1 MTALLSRPWA
11 RAAIGLI
18 APALFLIWWQLQ
30 ATAGDARSLA
40 FAPLGSIGAAFV
52 ELTENGSLF
61 SDMVSTLSR
70 SLTGLVIGGTLGI
83 ATGVAMAIWRPLD
96 RILGPLLHSIRQ
108 VPMIG
113 WLPLIGLW
121 FGTGQGSEL
130 IVISLAAFFPT
141 MLNSYEG
148 VAHVEGRYLD
158 VGRVYGFTA
167 FQRFRLILLPAAMPL
182 ILTGVTQGL
191 AFAWIASI
199 ATEILLG
206 TGGGLGVTMQLAQTQ
221 QRLDVILVAIIVT
234 AILGFVINHLF
245 LRLRRHLLRWQA
257 ASL

>member
-1 MTALLSRPWA
+1 MNALLSRPWA
-11 RAAIGLI
+11 RALIGLI
-18 APALFLIWWQLQ
+18 VPALFLLWWQLQ
-30 ATAGDARSLA
+30 ATAGDVRSTA

-52 ELTENGSLF
+52 ELTENGTLF
-61 SDMVSTLSR
+61 SDMLATLSR
-70 SLTGLVIGGTLGI
+70 SLTGLASGGSLGI

-96 RILGPLLHSIRQ
+96 RVLGPLLNAIRQ
-108 VPMIG
+108 VPLIG
-113 WLPLIGLW
+113 WLPLLGLW

-130 IVISLAAFFPT
+130 IVVSLSAFFPT

-148 VAHVEGRYLD
+148 VAHVERRYLD

-182 ILTGVTQGL
+182 ILTGLTQGL

-206 TGGGLGVTMQLAQTQ
+206 VGGGLGVTMQLAQTQ
-221 QRLDVILVAIIVT
+221 QRMDVILVAIIAT
-234 AILGFVINHLF
+234 AILGFAINHLF
-245 LRLRRHLLRWQA
+245 LRLRRYLLRWQA
-257 ASL
+257 APL

>member
-1 MTALLSRPWA
+1 MNALLSRPWA
-11 RAAIGLI
+11 RALIGLI
-18 APALFLIWWQLQ
+18 VPALFLLWWQLQ
-30 ATAGDARSLA
+30 ATAGDVRSTA

-52 ELTENGSLF
+52 ELTENGTLF
-61 SDMVSTLSR
+61 SDMLATLSR
-70 SLTGLVIGGTLGI
+70 SLTGLAIGGSLGI

-96 RILGPLLHSIRQ
+96 RVLGPLLNAIRQ
-108 VPMIG
+108 VPLIG
-113 WLPLIGLW
+113 WLPLLGLW

-130 IVISLAAFFPT
+130 IVVSLSAFFPT

-148 VAHVEGRYLD
+148 VAHVERRYLD

-182 ILTGVTQGL
+182 ILTGLTQGL

-206 TGGGLGVTMQLAQTQ
+206 VGGGLGVTMQLAQTQ
-221 QRLDVILVAIIVT
+221 QRMDVILVAIIAT
-234 AILGFVINHLF
+234 AILGFAINHLF
-245 LRLRRHLLRWQA
+245 LRLRRYLLRWQA
-257 ASL
+257 APL